1 MSVRTKSAISIKTYV
16 SQKRQEED
24 PVERISHKQLQPGF
38 RLLEQPAV
46 EAVIENLNQK
56 SSDDILNAVDNN
68 DDDKKVADDA
78 RTVVTYV
85 TEAST
90 LVNQPLSSATATSSK
105 LELQLDFLAKE
116 LELEKVRRTKLTSQI
131 GELRSIIE
139 KNKEQTRFEIRDL
152 KDEKFARENAV
163 VLDLDVS
170 QPHLLAKG
178 FVSLQ

>member
-1 MSVRTKSAISIKTYV
+1 M
-16 SQKRQEED
+16 
-24 PVERISHKQLQPGF
+24 
-38 RLLEQPAV
+38 EQPAV

-105 LELQLDFLAKE
+105 LEL
-116 LELEKVRRTKLTSQI
+116 
-131 GELRSIIE
+131 
-139 KNKEQTRFEIRDL
+139 
-152 KDEKFARENAV
+152 
-163 VLDLDVS
+163 
-170 QPHLLAKG
+170 
-178 FVSLQ
+178 